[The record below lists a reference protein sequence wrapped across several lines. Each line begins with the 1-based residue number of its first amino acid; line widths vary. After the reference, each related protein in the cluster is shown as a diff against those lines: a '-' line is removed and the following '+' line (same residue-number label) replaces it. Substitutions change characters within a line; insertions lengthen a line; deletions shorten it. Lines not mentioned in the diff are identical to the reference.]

1 MHVSFQITKQKVAAM
16 ETHYKLAAR
25 SAQLLA
31 KDAPQDEAT
40 RVMASMATAKS
51 QLSKAS
57 ITLVRSITSSLKL

>member
-1 MHVSFQITKQKVAAM
+1 M